1 MLENL
6 GKTVKDECESEFIHS
21 SDTSALLM
29 RQMMIQVWLQ
39 FLYYLF
45 RKWASEMI
53 MFRRLFLVSF
63 SSSQS
68 GAYFILPRNPANHSS
83 ERNF

>member
-29 RQMMIQVWLQ
+29 RQMMIQVS
-39 FLYYLF
+39 YE
-45 RKWASEMI
+45 KS
-53 MFRRLFLVSF
+53 
-63 SSSQS
+63 
-68 GAYFILPRNPANHSS
+68 
-83 ERNF
+83 